1 MDQNDVKL
9 PNINN
14 RGNSSGQAKRS
25 GSFASLQNNAARSA
39 FVAKKERKE

>member
-14 RGNSSGQAKRS
+14 RGNSGQAKRS
-25 GSFASLQNNAARSA
+25 GSFTSLQNGVSRSV